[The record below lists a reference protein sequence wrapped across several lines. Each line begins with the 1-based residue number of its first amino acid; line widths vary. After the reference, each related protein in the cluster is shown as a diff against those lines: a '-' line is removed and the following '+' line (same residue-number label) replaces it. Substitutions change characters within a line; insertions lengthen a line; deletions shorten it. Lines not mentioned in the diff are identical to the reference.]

1 MELANYKFMK
11 FIRRLKYNYEDFRYL
26 VVVEFQDRGAIHY
39 HMLSDFGYI
48 EHKDLEEIWGNG
60 FVWIR
65 DLLTAN
71 NGKPVDN
78 VGAYIVKYMN
88 KDVLDKRLMGKKAF
102 FTSKN
107 LRRPEIIYEDMSL
120 IDCFKKY
127 GFDSSNLVYENKFM
141 SKENGMVFYYEFNKK
156 REIL

>member
-1 MELANYKFMK
+1 MLA
-11 FIRRLKYNYEDFRYL
+11 
-26 VVVEFQDRGAIHY
+26 
-39 HMLSDFGYI
+39 DFGYI
-48 EHKDLEEIWGNG
+48 EQTELEEIWGNG

-65 DLLTAN
+65 DLLKAN
-71 NGKPVDN
+71 KGNPVDN

-107 LRRPEIIYEDMSL
+107 LIRPAIIYEDIGL

-127 GFDSSNLVYENKFM
+127 DFDIDNLVYENKFM
-141 SKENGMVFYYEFNKK
+141 SKQNGMVFYYEFNKK
-156 REIL
+156 RSIISYK

>member
-1 MELANYKFMK
+1 MLA
-11 FIRRLKYNYEDFRYL
+11 
-26 VVVEFQDRGAIHY
+26 
-39 HMLSDFGYI
+39 DFGYI
-48 EHKDLEEIWGNG
+48 EHKYLADIWGNG

-71 NGKPVDN
+71 KGNPVDN

-120 IDCFKKY
+120 VDCLKKY
-127 GFDSSNLVYENKFM
+127 DFDTSNLVYENRFM
-141 SKENGMVFYYEFNKK
+141 SKENGEVLYYEFNKRRYK
-156 REIL
+156 F